1 MAAAGADAVPGARAE
16 ENRAEIAALRQEISS
31 LLTTNGR
38 LHQHLGQLNGYFPA
52 DAHTAPRVQGE
63 ERAEPVTVSPPRQSN
78 PNPPLGQPPGTTP
91 TSAAL
96 AAMLRERDDLQ
107 QRLQT
112 TELAR
117 CAAQQR
123 RSTAE
128 AALQRASDDL
138 DRQKKLVASYAAEK
152 EQSASEAEGLRQQLR
167 EAHEKLAQLD
177 TALTTRSERVR
188 ANEREY
194 AELRVEYDGLAAAN
208 EAIRKELATTRS
220 RIASE
225 QQGCRAAEAELSEY
239 QAQLRAGEAEFAAEL
254 ESLATRRRSLE
265 ASLRDSS
272 ATLADA
278 EAEVAETRMQSL
290 GLRAQLEVLEAA
302 RDEIAA
308 QEHQASMQQREEVK
322 RLESLAANLASEAKE
337 ISQRHVKVT
346 TSLQDGLTNATDQG
360 KVRRPRRTHWVW
372 PAQLPLSAVD
382 VRERKW
388 LRPSKDWEVSFVNW
402 ERSAVVDWSWLAS

>member
-1 MAAAGADAVPGARAE
+1 MQAAV
-16 ENRAEIAALRQEISS
+16 RQKLS
-31 LLTTNGR
+31 
-38 LHQHLGQLNGYFPA
+38 FPSTK
-52 DAHTAPRVQGE
+52 H
-63 ERAEPVTVSPPRQSN
+63 N
-78 PNPPLGQPPGTTP
+78 Y
-91 TSAAL
+91 AL
-96 AAMLRERDDLQ
+96 A
-107 QRLQT
+107 
-112 TELAR
+112 
-117 CAAQQR
+117 
-123 RSTAE
+123 
-128 AALQRASDDL
+128 
-138 DRQKKLVASYAAEK
+138 KL
-152 EQSASEAEGLRQQLR
+152 
-167 EAHEKLAQLD
+167 
-177 TALTTRSERVR
+177 
-188 ANEREY
+188 
-194 AELRVEYDGLAAAN
+194 
-208 EAIRKELATTRS
+208 
-220 RIASE
+220 
-225 QQGCRAAEAELSEY
+225 
-239 QAQLRAGEAEFAAEL
+239 LRAQMEFAAEL

>member
-225 QQGCRAAEAELSEY
+225 QQGTGDR
-239 QAQLRAGEAEFAAEL
+239 QPDL
-254 ESLATRRRSLE
+254 EKWETRR
-265 ASLRDSS
+265 
-272 ATLADA
+272 
-278 EAEVAETRMQSL
+278 
-290 GLRAQLEVLEAA
+290 
-302 RDEIAA
+302 
-308 QEHQASMQQREEVK
+308 
-322 RLESLAANLASEAKE
+322 ES
-337 ISQRHVKVT
+337 
-346 TSLQDGLTNATDQG
+346 
-360 KVRRPRRTHWVW
+360 
-372 PAQLPLSAVD
+372 
-382 VRERKW
+382 
-388 LRPSKDWEVSFVNW
+388 
-402 ERSAVVDWSWLAS
+402 